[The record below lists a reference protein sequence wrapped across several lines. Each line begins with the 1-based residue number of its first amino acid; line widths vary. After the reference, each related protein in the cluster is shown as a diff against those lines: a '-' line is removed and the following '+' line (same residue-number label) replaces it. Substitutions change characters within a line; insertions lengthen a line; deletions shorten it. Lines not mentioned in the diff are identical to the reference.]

1 MFEEFFPIFVLIGIS
16 VFLAFVLMLIS
27 WLLGPSRPNA
37 PKLRPYESGMDPIGD
52 AKERYSISF
61 YMVAMEFIV
70 FDLEIVFIYPWAVR
84 YQELGFGTFWAVMVF
99 LTILTLGLFYTLKKE
114 SKNFS
119 ISKAKQV

>member
-16 VFLAFVLMLIS
+16 IFLAFVLMMLS
-27 WLLGPSRPNA
+27 WLLGPRRPNA

-99 LTILTLGLFYTLKKE
+99 ISILTLGLLYTLKKE
-114 SKNFS
+114 SKNFE
-119 ISKAKQV
+119 ISKTKHI

>member
-1 MFEEFFPIFVLIGIS
+1 MFEQYLPIIVLIGIAVTLS
-16 VFLAFVLMLIS
+16 LVLMLIS
-27 WLLGPSRPNA
+27 RLIGPHRPNA

-52 AKERYSISF
+52 AKERYSVSF

-99 LTILTLGLFYTLKKE
+99 LSILTLGLFYTLKKE
-114 SKNFS
+114 SKSFEMT
-119 ISKAKQV
+119 KTK